1 MSNSDVKVRVVL
13 VFSKENNNKLLSNF
27 NRNCD

>member
-13 VFSKENNNKLLSNF
+13 VFSKEKNNKLLSNF